1 MASRLRIDPGSLV
14 SRLPLLKSVM
24 TPFPWWVDID
34 EPLLVA
40 RDMMREHKVR
50 HLPVKQNGRLVSV
63 VTDRDLKFALDPEL
77 GLPPRESMRVRDVCV
92 FTAYIVDI
100 ETRLESVLETMAE
113 RKIGSTLVTREGTL
127 VGIITS
133 PDICRVL
140 AKLIRELRGDGPDPQ
155 IA

>member
-1 MASRLRIDPGSLV
+1 MSHI
-14 SRLPLLKSVM
+14 PLLKTVM

-40 RDMMREHKVR
+40 RDMMRAHRVR
-50 HLPVKQNGRLVSV
+50 HLPVKDNGKLVSV

-92 FTAYIVDI
+92 YTAFIVDI
-100 ETRLESVLETMAE
+100 ETRLEEVLETMAE
-113 RKIGSTLVTREGTL
+113 RKIGSALVTKDENL
-127 VGIITS
+127 VGIVTS
-133 PDICRVL
+133 PDVCRAL
-140 AKLIRELRGDGPDPQ
+140 AKLICERRGEDRGPR

>member
-1 MASRLRIDPGSLV
+1 VNRI
-14 SRLPLLKSVM
+14 PLLKTVM

-40 RDMMREHKVR
+40 RDMMRKHKVR
-50 HLPVKQNGRLVSV
+50 HLPVKENGRLVSV

-92 FTAYIVDI
+92 YSAYIVDI
-100 ETRLESVLETMAE
+100 ETRLEIVLDTLAD
-113 RKIGSTLVTREGTL
+113 RRIGSALITKDEKL
-127 VGIITS
+127 VGIVTL
-133 PDICRVL
+133 PDICRTL
-140 AKLIRELRGDGPDPQ
+140 AKIIRDMRGDDHEPR

>member
-1 MASRLRIDPGSLV
+1 M

-34 EPLLVA
+34 DPLLVA
-40 RDMMREHKVR
+40 RDMMRAHKVR
-50 HLPVKQNGRLVSV
+50 HLPVKQDGKLVSV

-100 ETRLESVLETMAE
+100 ETRLEIVLETMAE
-113 RKIGSTLVTREGTL
+113 RKIGSALVTREDRL

-133 PDICRVL
+133 PDVFRVL
-140 AKLIRELRGDGPDPQ
+140 AKLIRQLRGEGTDPQ
-155 IA
+155 TA